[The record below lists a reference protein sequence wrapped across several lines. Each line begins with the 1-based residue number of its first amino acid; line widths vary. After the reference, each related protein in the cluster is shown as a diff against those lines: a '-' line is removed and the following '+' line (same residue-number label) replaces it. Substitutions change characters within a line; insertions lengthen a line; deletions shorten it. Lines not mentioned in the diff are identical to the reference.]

1 MNVAVTGASGFI
13 GAALVRALSLL
24 GHHVT
29 AVSRTARDGSP
40 EGLVLLPD
48 YRDTPPGEVL
58 FHLGESAS
66 VADAEVR
73 GDAGVRERAELCRA
87 LAGRFQRVVYVSSGV
102 VYGDADER
110 PRRPTDPVVP
120 AGAYARGKLAAEA
133 EVLARG
139 GLVVRL
145 ANVYGPRMAP
155 DTVVADVVRGARGP
169 GPLRVRD
176 TAPVRDFLWLQ
187 DCVDGLCALEAA
199 GKGGVF
205 NLGSGVGTPIGE
217 LARLALEL
225 CGGAARGVIASQPS
239 ARRSTLVL
247 DIEDTTRACGFRPR
261 VELRA
266 GLSALLGVTEQA

>member
-13 GAALVRALSLL
+13 GAALVRALRRR

-29 AVSRTARDGSP
+29 AVSRTARDGAP
-40 EGLVLLPD
+40 EGLVLVQD
-48 YRDTPPGEVL
+48 YRDTPPGALL

-66 VADAEVR
+66 MGDAEAR
-73 GDAGVRERAELCRA
+73 GDVGVRERAELCQV
-87 LAGRFQRVVYVSSGV
+87 LARRFQRLVYASSGV

-110 PRRPTDPVVP
+110 PRRVTDPVV
-120 AGAYARGKLAAEA
+120 AKGAYARGKLAAEA

-145 ANVYGPRMAP
+145 ANVYGPRMAQ
-155 DTVVADVVRGARGP
+155 DTVVADVMRGARDA

-176 TAPVRDFLWLQ
+176 TAPVRDFLWLD
-187 DCVDGLCALEAA
+187 DCVDGLCALEAT

-205 NLGSGVGTPIGE
+205 NLGSGVGTSIGE
-217 LARLALEL
+217 LAELALAL
-225 CGGAARGVIASQPS
+225 CGGQARGVVASQPS

-247 DIEDTTRACGFRPR
+247 DIEGTTNACGFRPR
-261 VELRA
+261 VDLRA